1 MGMGNLY
8 THPTQPYLV
17 PFNFFNEIRM
27 RIILNKM
34 GGIGMGLPVLNLLG
48 CHPS

>member
-17 PFNFFNEIRM
+17 QFNFFNEVRM
-27 RIILNKM
+27 RTILNKM
-34 GGIGMGLPVLNLLG
+34 GGIGMGTTCLKLAWL
-48 CHPS
+48 SS

>member
-1 MGMGNLY
+1 MGNLY

-34 GGIGMGLPVLNLLG
+34 GAIGMGTTCLKLVWL
-48 CHPS
+48 SS